1 MQIGGA
7 LKSGKP
13 HDGRAPDYDDWSLNG
28 DIIIWYPVLGRAL
41 ELSSMGIRVDAD
53 ALRRQLEISGH
64 TERASMPFHKMLLEG
79 RLPLTMGGGVG
90 QSRICMAML
99 QKAHIGEVQASVWP
113 EDMRDACE
121 ASGIHLL

>member
-1 MQIGGA
+1 
-7 LKSGKP
+7 
-13 HDGRAPDYDDWSLNG
+13 
-28 DIIIWYPVLGRAL
+28 
-41 ELSSMGIRVDAD
+41 
-53 ALRRQLEISGH
+53 
-64 TERASMPFHKMLLEG
+64 MLLEG

>member
-1 MQIGGA
+1 
-7 LKSGKP
+7 
-13 HDGRAPDYDDWSLNG
+13 
-28 DIIIWYPVLGRAL
+28 
-41 ELSSMGIRVDAD
+41 
-53 ALRRQLEISGH
+53 
-64 TERASMPFHKMLLEG
+64 MPFHKMLLEG